1 MTIVVFGSINMEDD
15 LKRFDMDSISA
26 AFYDFIS
33 SGKPQRLG
41 KFFRDAK
48 GIRWRYI
55 ARKKDTYI
63 ASHGE
68 YGAVMVIEGQDDGTF
83 KVTIELKRAT

>member
-1 MTIVVFGSINMEDD
+1 MEDG
-15 LKRFDMDSISA
+15 LKRFDMDAISK
-26 AFYDFIS
+26 AFCEFVT

-41 KFFRDAK
+41 KFFRDAT
-48 GIRWRYI
+48 GLRWRYI
-55 ARKKDTYI
+55 ARRKDTYI

-83 KVTIELKRAT
+83 KVTIELKKAT